1 MKAAALIGALTIS
14 LFSIFMFSL
23 TLPGANSHH
32 VVFEEIG
39 QMAGALS
46 YIHVVVPVNISGLL
60 NSVADFKSKIIALK
74 TMYADNSILANRLEA
89 YGGMSVNGPGKHL
102 LLHFRRQLTG
112 LMDLLIKD
120 SDIIRTTVVSLKNS
134 LPQVYKKNDN
144 RDKRS
149 PTGLIVGSTIL
160 SGVFGTLMGWFTHK
174 RLTNLQEQVNEVKN
188 EQHRLLQIQRVT
200 LARLDALEQVL
211 REVVVE
217 MEKSENTWVNYF
229 ALDHARVQLHFY
241 LQKLVRG
248 LQAAHLRRLSV
259 DLLDDKQLQHIFD
272 SAARQANAHN
282 YMVMIEHPSDLFQI
296 ETSYLHDGQD
306 VQLILHIPMTPPDA
320 VLRLFQLHP
329 FPLPF
334 TDSHFIMPDPANQ
347 IFAISSGVDRF
358 SIEMSVANLMS
369 CHRINSAYLCER
381 HGVMRRELNSTCLGS
396 LYMQDFVGATD
407 LCEMRIVEQKET
419 VLQLQDNWYLVYSP
433 IAFTSYITCLN
444 NSNSEVF
451 LKTGPNRVYVS
462 PSCRMRLKD
471 HLLVSDFALRLD
483 TTIKHYEWDLEEIAF
498 SPEERTLSSQW
509 LQILDTE
516 SVGRSTLNSIRQDIA
531 MEKCSSSWVYLFSIL
546 GVLAATILAVIISYI
561 IYVHYFIT
569 LKKRVVNI
577 ILRTLPESIVNLIR
591 PPQIP
596 VADHVPPP
604 VQQPLLGAAA

>member
-14 LFSIFMFSL
+14 LCTIFLFSL

-60 NSVADFKSKIIALK
+60 NSVADFRSKIIALK
-74 TMYADNSILANRLEA
+74 TMYADTAILSRRLEE
-89 YGGMSVNGPGKHL
+89 YGGMNVNGPGKHL
-102 LLHFRRQLTG
+102 LLHFRCQLTG

-120 SDIIRTTVVSLKNS
+120 ADVICTTVLSLKSS
-134 LPQVYKKNDN
+134 LPQVHNKNDN
-144 RDKRS
+144 REKRS
-149 PTGLIVGSTIL
+149 SAGLIVGSTIL
-160 SGVFGTLMGWFTHK
+160 SGVFGTLMGWFTHI
-174 RLTNLQEQVNEVKN
+174 RLTNLQEQINEVKN
-188 EQHRLLQIQRVT
+188 EQHRLLQIQRVSM
-200 LARLDALEQVL
+200 ARLDALEKVL
-211 REVVVE
+211 REVIIE

-272 SAARQANAHN
+272 TAARQANAHN

-296 ETSYLHDGQD
+296 ETSYLHDRQD

-347 IFAISSGVDRF
+347 IFAISSGVDWF

-369 CHRINSAYLCER
+369 CHRINSAYLCEH

-433 IAFTSYITCLN
+433 VAFTSYITCLN

-451 LKTGPNRVYVS
+451 MKTGPNRVFIS

-498 SPEERTLSSQW
+498 SPEERTLSLRL
-509 LQILDTE
+509 LQILDSE

-531 MEKCSSSWVYLFSIL
+531 IEKRSSSWIYLFSIL
-546 GVLAATILAVIISYI
+546 GAFAATILAVIISYI
-561 IYVHYFIT
+561 IYVHYFVT

-577 ILRTLPESIVNLIR
+577 ILCTLLESIVNMIR

-596 VADHVPPP
+596 VADPVPPL

>member
-14 LFSIFMFSL
+14 LYTIFLFSY
-23 TLPGANSHH
+23 TLPTVNAHH

-46 YIHVVVPVNISGLL
+46 YIHVVVPINISGLL
-60 NSVADFKSKIIALK
+60 KSVADFRSSIIALK
-74 TMYADNSILANRLEA
+74 TNYAENAIYSNRLEE
-89 YGGMSVNGPGKHL
+89 YGGMNVNGPGKHL
-102 LLHFRRQLTG
+102 LLHFGRQISG

-120 SDIIRTTVVSLKNS
+120 ADGIRSTVLSLKSS
-134 LPQVYKKNDN
+134 LPQVPTDH
-144 RDKRS
+144 REKRGAS
-149 PTGLIVGSTIL
+149 GLIIGSTIL
-160 SGVFGTLMGWFTHK
+160 SGVFGTLMGWFTHR
-174 RLTNLQEQVNEVKN
+174 RLTNLQDQVNEVKN
-188 EQHRLLQIQRVT
+188 EQHRLLQIQQVS
-200 LARLDALEQVL
+200 LARLDALEKVL
-211 REVVVE
+211 RDVIIE

-259 DLLDDKQLQHIFD
+259 DLLDDKQLQHIFE
-272 SAARQANAHN
+272 SAAKQANAHN

-320 VLRLFQLHP
+320 VLCLFQLHP

-358 SIEMSVANLMS
+358 SIEMSVANLMG

-396 LYMQDFVGATD
+396 LYMQDFVGATE
-407 LCEMRIVEQKET
+407 LCEMRIVKQKET

-433 IAFTSYITCLN
+433 VAFTSYIICLN

-451 LKTGPNRVYVS
+451 MKTGPNRVFIS
-462 PSCRMRLKD
+462 PSCHMQLKD
-471 HLLVSDFALRLD
+471 HMFVSDFALRMDSL
-483 TTIKHYEWDLEEIAF
+483 IKHYEWDLEEIAF
-498 SPEERTLSSQW
+498 SPEERTLSARW
-509 LQILDTE
+509 LEILDAE

-531 MEKCSSSWVYLFSIL
+531 VEKRSSSWIYLFSIL
-546 GVLAATILAVIISYI
+546 GALTATILAVVVAYI
-561 IYVHYFIT
+561 VHAHYFAT

-577 ILRTLPESIVNLIR
+577 MMRTLPESIVNLIR
-591 PPQIP
+591 QPQVP
-596 VADHVPPP
+596 VIDHVPPL